1 MRRSPCPASSLL
13 SDSIEQY
20 RYITSLIVI
29 SNIKECIA
37 PANRPR
43 VTPRINDAQ
52 SMVETS
58 VFGVNVMDMRVSESA
73 KKNNVAMEN
82 ASNHP
87 LLPLR
92 LSLRASCSWITH
104 QGLLILD
111 HYTTC
116 SIPGLLIR
124 RLVSPQL
131 RYSRTAAMALMMMAS
146 VILLPSLVHK
156 KRC

>member
-37 PANRPR
+37 PASRPR

-52 SMVETS
+52 SMVRTS

-87 LLPLR
+87 LLLLR

-104 QGLLILD
+104 QGLLIESLY
-111 HYTTC
+111 H
-116 SIPGLLIR
+116 LLNPRIIDTVTGIATVKM
-124 RLVSPQL
+124 LTNGCNGSDDDCGGNIML
-131 RYSRTAAMALMMMAS
+131 
-146 VILLPSLVHK
+146 
-156 KRC
+156 

>member
-37 PANRPR
+37 PASRPR

-58 VFGVNVMDMRVSESA
+58 VFGVNVVDMRENESA
-73 KKNNVAMEN
+73 NKNNVVMEY

-87 LLPLR
+87 LSLLR
-92 LSLRASCSWITH
+92 FSLRASCSWITH
-104 QGLLILD
+104 QGLLNIGSL
-111 HYTTC
+111 YC
-116 SIPGLLIR
+116 LLNPRIID
-124 RLVSPQL
+124 
-131 RYSRTAAMALMMMAS
+131 TAIGIATVKVLTNGCNGTDDDRGGN
-146 VILLPSLVHK
+146 ITL
-156 KRC
+156 